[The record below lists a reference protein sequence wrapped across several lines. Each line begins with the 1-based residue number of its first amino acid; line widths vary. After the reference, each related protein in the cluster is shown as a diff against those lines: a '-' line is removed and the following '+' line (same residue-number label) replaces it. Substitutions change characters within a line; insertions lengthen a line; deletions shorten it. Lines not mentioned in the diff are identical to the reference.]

1 MSGPHD
7 LVPPG
12 SPREW
17 IEHARSDLAL
27 ARLGRDAE
35 DVLSAQVCFHAQQ
48 AVEKTLK
55 AVLLHRSVA
64 FPLTHDLVALAEIAT
79 NAGIVLPDWRDE
91 LSGLNP
97 TPSRLDI
104 RDGQTRSARAM
115 WTKPWIWR
123 HVSSPGSRR
132 PPDELLLSRR
142 V

>member
-27 ARLGRDAE
+27 ARLGRDAQ
-35 DVLSAQVCFHAQQ
+35 DVLPAQVCFHAQQ
-48 AVEKTLK
+48 AVEKALK
-55 AVLLHRSVA
+55 AVLLHRSVV

-79 NAGIVLPDWRDE
+79 NAGVVLPKWGDE

-97 TPSRLDI
+97 YAVE
-104 RDGQTRSARAM
+104 ARY
-115 WTKPWIWR
+115 
-123 HVSSPGSRR
+123 PGR
-132 PPDELLLSRR
+132 PDEIGEGDVGEALDLATHVLAWAKTAIG
-142 V
+142 